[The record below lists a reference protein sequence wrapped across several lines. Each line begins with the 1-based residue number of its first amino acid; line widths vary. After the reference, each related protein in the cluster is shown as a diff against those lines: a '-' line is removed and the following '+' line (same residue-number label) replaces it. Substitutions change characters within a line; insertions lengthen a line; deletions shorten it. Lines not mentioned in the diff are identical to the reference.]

1 MNKEYII
8 KQIIRVEN
16 IIKEQ
21 DEKITI
27 SKYCTREERKKENRK
42 NLKNTLNYK
51 IYKEDKMKYDLSEI
65 QYKYFG
71 NSYVYKKFS
80 KDVLLEYLDELI
92 KKAYELELL
101 DMNFSY

>member
-101 DMNFSY
+101 DINFSY

>member
-1 MNKEYII
+1 
-8 KQIIRVEN
+8 
-16 IIKEQ
+16 
-21 DEKITI
+21 
-27 SKYCTREERKKENRK
+27 
-42 NLKNTLNYK
+42 
-51 IYKEDKMKYDLSEI
+51 MKYDLSEI

-101 DMNFSY
+101 DINFSY